1 LTKNLGKL
9 EHSLPGPIAM
19 KRSTQSI
26 LVVEDD
32 PNDRVLLELAFGRIG
47 IADPVQIVSSGAEAL
62 AYLRGEGVYCDRT
75 RFPYPSFLITD
86 LKMPGVD
93 GFAILADLRAN
104 PDRAV
109 TPSIV
114 LSASSDP
121 DDIRLAYSLGANS
134 YLVKPVELEE
144 LFRLLKLTYDYWRS
158 CDVPYTDPDGR
169 CVPTSSIS
177 KLGQIFRSTQLNHP
191 SGHSPT
197 A

>member
-1 LTKNLGKL
+1 
-9 EHSLPGPIAM
+9 M

-32 PNDRVLLELAFGRIG
+32 PNDRVLLELAFSRIG
-47 IADPVQIVSSGAEAL
+47 VGDPVQIVSSGAEAL
-62 AYLRGEGVYCDRT
+62 AYLRGEGIYRDRT

-104 PDRAV
+104 PDRSI

-134 YLVKPVELEE
+134 YLVKPVELDE
-144 LFRLLKLTYDYWRS
+144 LFRLLKLTYD
-158 CDVPYTDPDGR
+158 
-169 CVPTSSIS
+169 
-177 KLGQIFRSTQLNHP
+177 
-191 SGHSPT
+191 
-197 A
+197 